1 MQRAL
6 KIIVS
11 CKLFPSQSSITA
23 LFRCLVPRTFE
34 KKLSD
39 PALGTNNLQTGWV
52 TVEYKMSLACTL
64 ASFYRHLR
72 HVKACFEASFA

>member
-1 MQRAL
+1 MHRAL
-6 KIIVS
+6 KIIDS
-11 CKLFPSQSSITA
+11 CKLFPSLSSITA

-52 TVEYKMSLACTL
+52 TVEYKMSLAILSLARPL
-64 ASFYRHLR
+64 ASFYRHPPG
-72 HVKACFEASFA
+72 V